1 MNLTD
6 RINEVIDGLTGNPAA
21 HQWIADLEDIRAG
34 VDELTA
40 AAWACTQAKQ
50 DRAAD
55 VAELVEAAGDY
66 YTGWAQDEAD
76 DVDYGIGPVCGP
88 EQHKAAKRLRAALA
102 AMGWKA

>member
-1 MNLTD
+1 MNIAD

-55 VAELVEAAGDY
+55 VAELVEAA
-66 YTGWAQDEAD
+66 TLHLNK
-76 DVDYGIGPVCGP
+76 IGCGTALDC
-88 EQHKAAKRLRAALA
+88 EHCDRLRAALA
-102 AMGWKA
+102 AMGGKA